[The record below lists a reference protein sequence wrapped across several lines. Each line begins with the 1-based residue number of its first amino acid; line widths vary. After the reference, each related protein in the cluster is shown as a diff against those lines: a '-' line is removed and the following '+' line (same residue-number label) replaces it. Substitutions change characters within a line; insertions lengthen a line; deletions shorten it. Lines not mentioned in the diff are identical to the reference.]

1 MIPALTGEAR
11 LAGVMGWPVKHSK
24 SPRLHGFWLNHYG
37 IDGTYLPL
45 AVDPAK
51 LNEALRALPVLG
63 FRGVNL
69 TIPHKELAMGILDH
83 IDPLAKRVG
92 AANTIVVQPDG
103 SLLGKNTDVYGFAQN
118 LLAGGFISSP
128 SGFTAT
134 VLGAG
139 GAARAVVVA
148 LQDMGAVDIR
158 IVNRDQERAKKLCA
172 DLSRDN
178 DFSVFTWEQSAA
190 ALEGAGL
197 LINATSLGMVGQPA
211 LPLDLSPLPVG
222 AMVTDIVYTPL
233 ETGLLKAAKAR
244 GLKTVD
250 GLGMLLYQA
259 VPGFAA
265 WFGQTPE
272 VTPAL
277 RDHLLGT
284 S

>member
-24 SPRLHGFWLNHYG
+24 SPRLHGFWLHQHG
-37 IDGTYLPL
+37 IDGAYLPL

-51 LNEALRALPVLG
+51 LNAALRALPVLG

-83 IDPLAKRVG
+83 IDPLARRVG
-92 AANTIVVQPDG
+92 AANTVIVQSDG

-118 LLAGGFISSP
+118 ILAGGFAP
-128 SGFTAT
+128 TASGFTAT

-139 GAARAVVVA
+139 GAARAVIVA

-158 IVNRDQERAKKLCA
+158 LVNRDQERAKKLCA
-172 DLSRDN
+172 DLSGDN
-178 DFSVFTWEQSAA
+178 VFSVFSWDQSAR
-190 ALEGAGL
+190 ALEGADL
-197 LINATSLGMVGQPA
+197 LINATSLGMAGQPA
-211 LPLDLSPLPVG
+211 LSLDLAPLPAG
-222 AMVTDIVYTPL
+222 AMVTDIVYVPL
-233 ETGLLKAAKAR
+233 ETELLKTAKAR

-250 GLGMLLYQA
+250 GLGMLLHQA

-265 WFGQTPE
+265 WFGQMPE

-277 RDHLLGT
+277 RAHLLEVP
-284 S
+284 